1 MARLIDKKLSR
12 RRFLGTSSCALA
24 VATVGSQTT
33 VLKALASSGEVTT
46 SKGAGTK
53 DVFTSCGM
61 CVNKCGVIARV
72 RDGRIHKLD
81 PNPEFIKSRGML
93 CARGNAGV
101 KVIYDADRLKYPLI
115 RAGKRGEGKWRRASW
130 DEALDLVAKNM
141 NEIAEKYTRAG
152 VMFASTEGTFQEH
165 FFLQMA
171 ECFGSPNTVRH
182 PTLCLSSNIQGFGAT
197 YGTNPTPDVLNAD
210 YIIMAGA
217 NRSEALI
224 TPDSID
230 QLKGDGG
237 RRKLIYLD
245 PRFTKTA
252 AKADEWYPIKPGTD
266 LAFILAMINVV
277 VSEGLYAKEFV
288 EEMTVGFDKLGP
300 HVKSYTPE
308 WAAKETEIPAEDIR
322 RIAREFAAAAP
333 KAVYYQGRRSSF
345 FTDDTQLRR
354 AMAIL
359 NAIIGNWDTEGGM
372 VPNGKIKLAKHDYLA
387 PWYDDVPERID
398 KGSAVFLSEKDGS
411 WTALRDRV
419 LEEKPYPIKGM
430 MIYKQNVVMS
440 VPNRA
445 KTLKMMDQMDFICT
459 IDIAMSDTAWYSD
472 VVLPEATYLER
483 QDPLE
488 SLAGILPVVAFRQPC
503 VEPLFE
509 SKPNLWIMQNLAKR
523 LGSEIAETFDFT
535 MDEHIHHQ
543 VSKNPQILKD
553 LKSKGVHYLKV
564 QPTYGLTKGKRL
576 RTKTGKIEI
585 YSANYAKKGIDPLPT
600 YTKHEEVPA
609 NKFRLLVG
617 RSAIFTH
624 GTTANNAYLHDIMP
638 ENTLWLNT
646 LSATKMGLSDGQM
659 VKVKSRVG
667 EGILKLEVTEKIRP
681 DCVYMAHGFGVISKG
696 QSLIFGRGACD
707 AALIED
713 KLEPIS
719 GNVAMHQTF
728 VEVSPA

>member
-1 MARLIDKKLSR
+1 VARLIDKKLSR

-33 VLKALASSGEVTT
+33 VLKALAESGEVKT

-53 DVFTSCGM
+53 DVFTACGM

-81 PNPEFIKSRGML
+81 PNPEYIKSRGML

-130 DEALDLVAKNM
+130 EEALDLVAKNM

-197 YGTNPTPDVLNAD
+197 YGTFPTPDVLNAD

-237 RRKLIYLD
+237 KRKLVYLD

-252 AKADEWYPIKPGTD
+252 AKANEWFPIKPGSD
-266 LAFILAMINVV
+266 MAFVLAMLNVI

-288 EEMTVGFDKLGP
+288 EKMTVGFEMLVP
-300 HVKSYTPE
+300 HVKPYTPE

-322 RIAREFAAAAP
+322 RIAREFAKAAP
-333 KAVYYQGRRSSF
+333 KAVFYPGRRSSF
-345 FTDDTQLRR
+345 ADDDVQLRR
-354 AMAIL
+354 SMAIL
-359 NAIIGNWDTEGGM
+359 NAVVGNWDTEGGL
-372 VPNGKIKLAKHDYLA
+372 VPNSVIKLQKHDYLA
-387 PWYDDVPERID
+387 PWYDDVPMRID
-398 KGSAVFLSEKDGS
+398 DGSATFLSEKDGS
-411 WTALRDRV
+411 WVAMRDRII
-419 LEEKPYPIKGM
+419 EGKPYPVKGM

-488 SLAGILPVVAFRQPC
+488 SIGGILPVVAFRQPC

-543 VSKNPQILKD
+543 VSKNPKILKD

-564 QPTYGLTKGKRL
+564 EPSYGLTKGKRL
-576 RTKTGKIEI
+576 KTKSGKIEI
-585 YSANYAKKGIDPLPT
+585 YSENYASKGLDPLPT
-600 YTKHEEVPA
+600 YKKHAEVPA

-624 GTTANNAYLHDIMP
+624 GTTANNAFLHDIMP

-646 LSATKMGLSDGQM
+646 LSAKKMGLRDGQM
-659 VKVKSRVG
+659 VKVKSKVG
-667 EGILKLEVTEKIRP
+667 EGTLKLEVTEKIRP

-696 QSLIFGRGACD
+696 QSLIYGRGACD
-707 AALIED
+707 AALIEE

-728 VEVSPA
+728 VEISPA